1 MGGGKGAG
9 RAPGAE
15 AITLLTS
22 QRIAVDALKERLEA
36 YPLLAFGG
44 EPGCGR
50 TTILRAFAAETGA
63 AYISLADLAH
73 ILARTDWKGGQ
84 EALHAHIAA
93 ALANEAVVV
102 IDDAHLMGFSERA
115 TAHVLFRTL
124 FRPEWIDSVLAGK
137 TRLVLAGNTT
147 QFHGSDTYK
156 NTTAGV
162 FGQGTSSF
170 DLAPLGGDDYREVI
184 SRAVGSAGDHL
195 DINLIFRHAGFLNLY
210 QLIMLGKLLKDEPSL
225 SSVAVIELVE
235 KHFGGGTVRIGEVEQ
250 LSFADLPGTEAIAEA
265 LEAHVILPFEKK
277 EMAAELGLK
286 ASRGVLLYGPPGTGK
301 TSIGRALA
309 HRMKGRFFLL
319 DGSFVT
325 EPPRLFFAAVQG
337 LVNAAKMAAPSVLF
351 IDDADV
357 LFQIE
362 HIAGLSRYLLSLLD
376 GLESETA
383 GNVCIVMTAMDASK
397 LPEALLRSGR
407 VELWLETRAPD
418 TERRMAILEK
428 WMSADVAEFQSFDA
442 RAIAE
447 ETQGFT
453 PADLRRLSGEAKL
466 FYAADV
472 LEAKPVRPPEDYL
485 RRAIE
490 EMVAQRDIMA
500 QQLADETLRIRP
512 YA

>member
-1 MGGGKGAG
+1 MVSAMYRATYETLRAG
-9 RAPGAE
+9 SSGPVGQSIDVQNVA
-15 AITLLTS
+15 LLES
-22 QRIAVDALKERLEA
+22 QRDAVNLLKERLET
-36 YPLLAFGG
+36 YPLIAFGG

-50 TTILRAFAAETGA
+50 TPILRAFASETGA
-63 AYISLADLAH
+63 AYVSLADFAH

-84 EALHAHIAA
+84 EALH
-93 ALANEAVVV
+93 
-102 IDDAHLMGFSERA
+102 
-115 TAHVLFRTL
+115 
-124 FRPEWIDSVLAGK
+124 
-137 TRLVLAGNTT
+137 T
-147 QFHGSDTYK
+147 QFVHGSDVYK
-156 NTTAGV
+156 NTVAGV
-162 FGQGTSSF
+162 FGAGTSSF
-170 DLAPLGGDDYREVI
+170 NLPPLGIADYRELI
-184 SRAVGSAGDHL
+184 SAAVGSLADAL
-195 DINLIFRHAGFLNLY
+195 DIDLIFHHASHLNLY
-210 QLIMLGKLLKDEPSL
+210 QLDMLGKLLKDLPGL
-225 SSVAVIELVE
+225 SSVLVIELIE
-235 KHFGGGTVRIGEVEQ
+235 KHFGGGTVKIGEVEQ
-250 LSFADLPGTEAIAEA
+250 LTFADLPGTEAIAEA

-325 EPPRLFFAAVQG
+325 EPPRLFFASVQG
-337 LVNAAKMAAPSVLF
+337 LVNAAKAAAPSVLF

-418 TERRMAILEK
+418 AERRKVILEQ
-428 WMSADVAEFQSFDA
+428 WMRTDVAEFQSFDA
-442 RAIAE
+442 NAIAE
-447 ETQGFT
+447 ETEGFT

-466 FYAADV
+466 FYAADL
-472 LEAKPVRPPEDYL
+472 LEAKAVQPPEDYL
-485 RRAIE
+485 RRAID
-490 EMVAQRDIMA
+490 EMVAQREIMA